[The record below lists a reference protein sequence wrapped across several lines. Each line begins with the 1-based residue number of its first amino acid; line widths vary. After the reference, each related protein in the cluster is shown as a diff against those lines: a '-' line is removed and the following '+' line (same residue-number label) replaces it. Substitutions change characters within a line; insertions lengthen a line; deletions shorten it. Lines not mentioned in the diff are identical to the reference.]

1 MKLLLDEMYSPQI
14 AVRLRDRGH
23 DAVSLRERRDLVAA
37 SDRELLA
44 AVTVENRTIV
54 TNNVVDFVP
63 IFRRALAD
71 GVESPGLFLTS
82 DRSTP
87 RSTTEIGRFVSVLEA
102 LVGESDGAADAP
114 SQVA

>member
-1 MKLLLDEMYSPQI
+1 MKLLLDEMYSPRI

-23 DAVSLRERRDLVAA
+23 DAVSLRERRDLVGA
-37 SDRELLA
+37 SDRQLFA
-44 AVTVENRTIV
+44 AMAAESRTIV

-71 GVESPGLFLTS
+71 GAENPGLFLTS
-82 DRSTP
+82 DRATP
-87 RSTTEIGRFVSVLEA
+87 RSSAEIGRFVSVLEELMA
-102 LVGESDGAADAP
+102 ESGGETAAP

>member
-1 MKLLLDEMYSPQI
+1 MRLLLDEMYSPRI

-23 DAVSLRERRDLVAA
+23 DAVSLRERRDLVGSSDHELFAA
-37 SDRELLA
+37 MA
-44 AVTVENRTIV
+44 VENRTIV

-71 GVESPGLFLTS
+71 GAASPGLFLTS

-87 RSTTEIGRFVSVLEA
+87 RSTAEIGRFVSVLED
-102 LVGESDGAADAP
+102 LVTESEGETAAP

>member
-1 MKLLLDEMYSPQI
+1 VKLLLDEMYSPRI

-23 DAVSLRERRDLVAA
+23 DAVSLRERRDLVGA
-37 SDRELLA
+37 SDSQLFEAMA
-44 AVTVENRTIV
+44 AEKRTIV

-71 GVESPGLFLTS
+71 GAENPGLFLTS

-87 RSTTEIGRFVSVLEA
+87 RSSAEIGRFVSVLEE
-102 LVGESDGAADAP
+102 LVAESGGETAAP
-114 SQVA
+114 SQAV

>member
-1 MKLLLDEMYSPQI
+1 MKLLLDEMYSPRI
-14 AVRLRDRGH
+14 AARLRDRGH

-37 SDRELLA
+37 SDRELFTAMA
-44 AVTVENRTIV
+44 AENRTIV

-63 IFRRALAD
+63 IFRRALAE

-82 DRSTP
+82 DRPTP
-87 RSTTEIGRFVSVLEA
+87 RSTTEIGRFVSVLEV
-102 LVGESDGAADAP
+102 LVGEPEGAADAP

>member
-1 MKLLLDEMYSPQI
+1 MRLLLDEMYSPRI

-23 DAVSLRERRDLVAA
+23 DAVSLSERRDLVGA
-37 SDRELLA
+37 SDRELFA
-44 AVTVENRTIV
+44 AMAVENRTIV
-54 TNNVVDFVP
+54 TNNIVDFVP

-71 GVESPGLFLTS
+71 GAESPGLFLTS

-87 RSTTEIGRFVSVLEA
+87 RSRAEIGRFVSTLED
-102 LVGESDGAADAP
+102 LVTESEGETAAP

>member
-1 MKLLLDEMYSPQI
+1 MKLLLDAMYSPRI

-23 DAVSLRERRDLVAA
+23 DAVSLRQRRDLVAS
-37 SDRELLA
+37 SDRELFTAMA
-44 AVTVENRTIV
+44 AENRTIV
-54 TNNVVDFVP
+54 TNNIVDFVP

-71 GVESPGLFLTS
+71 GVQSPGLFLTS

-87 RSTTEIGRFVSVLEA
+87 RSTAEIGRFVSVLEA
-102 LVGESDGAADAP
+102 LVSESESGAGAP

>member
-1 MKLLLDEMYSPQI
+1 VKLLLDEMYSPRI

-23 DAVSLRERRDLVAA
+23 DAVSLRERRDLVATR
-37 SDRELLA
+37 DRELFA
-44 AVTVENRTIV
+44 AMAAENRTIV
-54 TNNVVDFVP
+54 TNNIVDFVP

-71 GVESPGLFLTS
+71 GVENPGLFVTS

-87 RSTTEIGRFVSVLEA
+87 RSTAEIGRFVSVLEA
-102 LVGESDGAADAP
+102 FVGESESAEGAP